1 MMSLLPLPRTEDC
14 LVCGRSNPIGHRLRL
29 SVDPGTGSIHVPW
42 TPTPG
47 HAGFERITHGGATA
61 TVLDEAMA
69 WCAIWALKRMSVCAE
84 LTTRFALP
92 LVPGTPTTVIA
103 RVESARARLVLVTG
117 EVVGEDGRVYATASG
132 KYLPAP
138 PAEHATLLSKLL
150 VEPES
155 AETYRILTHAGAREP

>member
-1 MMSLLPLPRTEDC
+1 MSLLPLPRTEHC

-29 SVDPGTGSIHVPW
+29 EVDPATGSVHVRWAPARD
-42 TPTPG
+42 
-47 HAGFERITHGGATA
+47 HSGFEQITHGGAIA

-69 WCAIWALKRMSVCAE
+69 WCAIWSLKRMSVCAE

-103 RVESARARLVLVTG
+103 RVDVTRSRLVLVVG
-117 EVVGEDGRVYATASG
+117 EVVGDDGRVYATASG
-132 KYLPAP
+132 KYLPASS
-138 PAEHATLLSKLL
+138 AEHQTLLSKLL

-155 AETYRILTHAGAREP
+155 AETYRSLTNA